1 MWGGMNSGNRSS
13 SSSTSTSRTQHLL
26 VPGCT
31 LTPTCLLTT
40 QCPRS
45 HCCCCHALVVVQRQR
60 ICTCSAARA
69 RLPVFWRRRNNVPHL
84 PLSHKAAR
92 RCVALRGLVSCAL
105 PPSLCSRVGAQPTG
119 DCSLQGKHCQQRCC
133 RRRRCCCK
141 RAVTSTPV
149 GVPKVPC
156 CVPQRRITAS
166 VPLLLW

>member
-1 MWGGMNSGNRSS
+1 MAIEAAAAAAVQVQAGP
-13 SSSTSTSRTQHLL
+13 TSASARLHLL
-26 VPGCT
+26 
-31 LTPTCLLTT
+31 TPACLLTT

-69 RLPVFWRRRNNVPHL
+69 RLPVFRRRRNNVPHL

-119 DCSLQGKHCQQRCC
+119 GCSLQGKHRQQRCC
-133 RRRRCCCK
+133 RRCCCCCK
-141 RAVTSTPV
+141 RAVTSTPTPV

-156 CVPQRRITAS
+156 CVPQ
-166 VPLLLW
+166 